1 MTPNCLPII
10 SRWHEQGIGFLPSV
24 DIYDWDKQGSGGGAK
39 KRTICKMSHQHST
52 ALQDIRR
59 AYFLICCTNPNVS
72 KWTKCSLCR
81 CSVAKEKPV
90 QTEQL
95 ERRISLFKNKQLWY
109 EIVKGLLRLTEDFLC
124 LCASWIQSQT
134 CYCGRSNLKARREE
148 DLSKLIMATN
158 ILKEVETWKSKIISL
173 YPKCQNS
180 RTLIISDII
189 LCRQKVLFWHLTF
202 SQNTQYCVPTIQRG
216 Q

>member
-10 SRWHEQGIGFLPSV
+10 SRWHEEGIGFLPSV
-24 DIYDWDKQGSGGGAK
+24 DIYGWDKQGSGGGAK

-72 KWTKCSLCR
+72 KWTECSLCR

-109 EIVKGLLRLTEDFLC
+109 EIVKGLLRLTEDFLW

-134 CYCGRSNLKARREE
+134 CYCGRSNLKAGREE
-148 DLSKLIMATN
+148 DFFKTDYGKKISSRRKKL
-158 ILKEVETWKSKIISL
+158 E
-173 YPKCQNS
+173 
-180 RTLIISDII
+180 
-189 LCRQKVLFWHLTF
+189 
-202 SQNTQYCVPTIQRG
+202 SQNN
-216 Q
+216 

>member
-10 SRWHEQGIGFLPSV
+10 SRWHEEGIGFLPSV
-24 DIYDWDKQGSGGGAK
+24 DIYGWDKQGSGGGAK

-72 KWTKCSLCR
+72 KWTECSLCR

-109 EIVKGLLRLTEDFLC
+109 EIVKGLLRIFFGFVHHEFSHKHVIEADLISRLEEKRIFL
-124 LCASWIQSQT
+124 
-134 CYCGRSNLKARREE
+134 
-148 DLSKLIMATN
+148 KLIMAKKYPQGGRN
-158 ILKEVETWKSKIISL
+158 SKVKIISL
-173 YPKCQNS
+173 YPRCQNS
-180 RTLIISDII
+180 RTFLISSII
-189 LCRQKVLFWHLTF
+189 LCRQKVLFYIWHFLKIL
-202 SQNTQYCVPTIQRG
+202 NRYRVPTIPRG